1 MYDLLLFLIQNYSFL
16 FKNRTCT
23 IFVKMFFLL
32 VYLITFWQQKT
43 ISKMIKNI
51 NENEH
56 MQKLKWIK

>member
-1 MYDLLLFLIQNYSFL
+1 MHDLLLLFIQNYSFL

-23 IFVKMFFLL
+23 IFVKMFIFNSILDNF
-32 VYLITFWQQKT
+32 FWQQKT

-56 MQKLKWIK
+56 MQKLK